1 MSTELLTMQSNPVP
15 RYRESELDIKMAS
28 EISNLYHPQD
38 GWAISSTGTES
49 SGPSPNYM
57 RFIVPRISTVEVGSE
72 QRLVFGQER
81 GCTEETTPVERRLS
95 HRCADE
101 SIRRDYNTSCNTST
115 PTAPS
120 VYGTSPLY
128 SQPPTFTAAN
138 ATAHSQDMATIAPL
152 QTRVDEEAASVRSK
166 NNISF
171 ERLPLAP
178 GPSHFIEYTSNEL
191 QGSRRQPSSSSQ
203 NSEDDHIPTQKHP
216 GFGRRRRSEFA
227 VIGSARAI
235 YLEKNRKAASKCRS
249 KQKRQ
254 QENLVEEARG
264 VERKNRA
271 LKVEVEMLKSG
282 MRELMDIVGQHTHCS
297 DSRLKLYVQREAD
310 RLATG
315 YSEASC
321 HAYSSRSSVSL
332 P

>member
-1 MSTELLTMQSNPVP
+1 MSTELLTMQSTPVP

-28 EISNLYHPQD
+28 EISNLYHPHD
-38 GWAISSTGTES
+38 GWAISSNETES
-49 SGPSPNYM
+49 GGPSPNYM
-57 RFIVPRISTVEVGSE
+57 RFTVPRIPTVEGRSE
-72 QRLVFGQER
+72 QRLVFGRER

-95 HRCADE
+95 RRCADE

-115 PTAPS
+115 PTTPLG
-120 VYGTSPLY
+120 YGTSPLY
-128 SQPPTFTAAN
+128 TQPPTFTVAN
-138 ATAHSQDMATIAPL
+138 VMAQSTDMATVSPL
-152 QTRVDEEAASVRSK
+152 QTHVEQEAVFAGS
-166 NNISF
+166 NISF
-171 ERLPLAP
+171 ERLPRAP
-178 GPSHFIEYTSNEL
+178 GPPPFIEHSSSER
-191 QGSRRQPSSSSQ
+191 QIPRRQPSGSSQ
-203 NSEDDHIPTQKHP
+203 NSEDDHPPTQKHP

-264 VERKNRA
+264 VERKNQA

-315 YSEASC
+315 CSEASRY
-321 HAYSSRSSVSL
+321 A
-332 P
+332 